1 MNTELQEFFSLIGK
15 AKKEKDDEF
24 KSLVGDINIDSL
36 FTQVKESVKEDKIK
50 KEKEHKKIQQQVKA
64 LESWLYAEPK
74 PKVKPK
80 VKTIVEDSSFEI
92 VDLILPKPLKNDEEL
107 ERIAG
112 DILNISDENDI
123 EIEENVEKVEEN
135 EIQEND
141 TVDHAL
147 KILEQIKTKEEVQEN
162 TKDPEILKIRRELE
176 YLKNI
181 INAQGGGG
189 EVRLEFLDDID
200 RDTAKTNN
208 YYLKYDA
215 SIDKWT
221 GAPGGGG
228 GGTQSLNDT
237 LGYGNT
243 SSIGMN
249 VGVVTA
255 TYFVGDGSLLTNVPG
270 SSNSGYA
277 NTAGI
282 ATYATSAGIATYAT
296 SAGIA
301 TYATSAGI
309 STISQGL
316 TGIPNIT
323 VGIITATSLSLGAGS
338 IVSGIVT
345 TTTTSETAISSI
357 NSVTFRSATYQI
369 QITEGTNY
377 NMTTI
382 NAIHDG
388 SVTYMSEYG
397 TINQPVGIATFST
410 DINSGFLR
418 LLAYPN
424 SSNTTT
430 FKVIL
435 TAIQS

>member
-36 FTQVKESVKEDKIK
+36 FTQVKESVEEDKK
-50 KEKEHKKIQQQVKA
+50 RKEKEHKKIQRQVKA
-64 LESWLYAEPK
+64 LESWLYSEPK
-74 PKVKPK
+74 SKPK

-92 VDLILPKPLKNDEEL
+92 VDLILPKPLKNDEEI
-107 ERIAG
+107 EKIAG
-112 DILNISDENDI
+112 DILNITDENDV
-123 EIEENVEKVEEN
+123 EVEENVDSVEEVEKN

-162 TKDPEILKIRRELE
+162 TKDPDILKIRRELE

-215 SIDKWT
+215 SIDKWI
-221 GAPGGGG
+221 GAPSGGG
-228 GGTQSLNDT
+228 GGTQTLNDT

-243 SSIGMN
+243 SNIGMN

-255 TYFVGDGSLLTNVPG
+255 TYFVGDGSLLTNLPG
-270 SSNSGYA
+270 SGNSGYA

-282 ATYATSAGIATYAT
+282 ATFATSAGIATYADI
-296 SAGIA
+296 S
-301 TYATSAGI
+301 GI
-309 STISQGL
+309 STTSQGL
-316 TGIPNIT
+316 TGIPNII
-323 VGIITATSLSLGAGS
+323 VGVITATSLGLGAGS
-338 IVSGIVT
+338 IISGIVT

-369 QITEGTNY
+369 QITEGSNY

-397 TINQPVGIATFST
+397 TINQPIGIATFST